1 MAMTTDIENGRT
13 RFRIGTED
21 ILALGAVIV
30 AVIIA
35 NGIAN
40 KTVDVVQGGAIVTA
54 LVGVAGIVQ
63 VIKAKRKK
71 SKKK

>member
-1 MAMTTDIENGRT
+1 
-13 RFRIGTED
+13 
-21 ILALGAVIV
+21 
-30 AVIIA
+30 VIIA